1 VIRRAIGVVVALVL
15 CVAGSAHA
23 QSSSAVQRTPE
34 EQRTIQLYKDANR
47 SVVFITTRN
56 YVVDPFEF
64 FEDIKP
70 EAGTGSGTVVDAA
83 NGIVVTNFHVIE
95 SAVQSGG
102 SVEIML
108 PSGLNSKAK
117 LVGYDAEH
125 DIAVLKISAPPRDL
139 VALPFG
145 DSSKLEVGQRVYAI
159 GNPFGLYRSLTSGII
174 SSLERTMKT
183 GRGAKLKD
191 LIQTDAAIN
200 PGNSGGPLLDSQ
212 GFLIGINT
220 AILSASGTSSGVGFA
235 VPINSIRRILPEILQ
250 TGRVSRPQMGWQL
263 VDTDQ
268 GPMILRIA
276 PGSAAASAGLSPIQR
291 FIAGD
296 AFIQGYREDIDGA
309 DLLYMINRKRVH
321 SRDEVEDAIK
331 ESKRSERITL
341 TLRRGGIQGPER
353 EVRVLPR
360 WE

>member
-1 VIRRAIGVVVALVL
+1 MIREAIALLVSVLCASAVAL
-15 CVAGSAHA
+15 A
-23 QSSSAVQRTPE
+23 QSSLSSQRTPE
-34 EQRTIQLYKDANR
+34 EQRTIQLYKDANK
-47 SVVFITTRN
+47 SVVFITTRS

-64 FEDIKP
+64 FDDVKP

-83 NGIVVTNFHVIE
+83 NGIVVTNLHVIE
-95 SAVQSGG
+95 SALQTGG

-117 LVGYDAEH
+117 LVGYDAEQ
-125 DIAVLKISAPPRDL
+125 DIAVLKIATPPRDL

-145 DSSKLEVGQRVYAI
+145 DSSKLDVGQRVYAI

-183 GRGAKLKD
+183 ARGAKLKD
-191 LIQTDAAIN
+191 LIQIDAAIN

-220 AILSASGTSSGVGFA
+220 AILSSSGSSAGVGFA
-235 VPINSIRRILPEILQ
+235 VPINSIRRILPEIMR
-250 TGRVSRPQMGWQL
+250 TGKVSRPQMGWQL

-268 GPMILRIA
+268 GPMVLRVA
-276 PGSAAASAGLSPIQR
+276 PGGPAAAAGVSPIQR
-291 FIAGD
+291 FISGG
-296 AFIQGYREDIDGA
+296 AFIQGYREDIDAA
-309 DLLYMINRKRVH
+309 DLLYKVNGKVVH

-331 ESKRSERITL
+331 ESKREERITL
-341 TLRRGGIQGPER
+341 TLRRGGIHGPER
-353 EVRVLPR
+353 EVKALPR